1 MLDSVSIRHAEVA
14 TVTFDPIVSFLMG
27 LLIGLL
33 LGLIVGS
40 WGSVRT
46 PPHPFNW
53 LTTHDRIMSGLL
65 IVAAFAVGVFM
76 AIVLL
81 R

>member
-1 MLDSVSIRHAEVA
+1 M
-14 TVTFDPIVSFLMG
+14 TFDPVVSLLIG

-33 LGLIVGS
+33 LGLIAGS
-40 WGSVRT
+40 WWSVRT

-76 AIVLL
+76 AIYLL